1 MAFVQDAVSVRRH
14 PLLRRRVKVVGA
26 GVVLVGRDELDGVL
40 DVAVENEALVLE
52 VVELVELED
61 GDAVLD
67 FPDDNFPGLFDPEV
81 EVSAPECAVKVV
93 GKVPVSF
100 PDGQRSGQ
108 VQHGVDLAQVLDA
121 IADIFLNFFSNFQK
135 LDKWFSGKVQL
146 LRKRDT
152 SKCHTP
158 SYSSRCSYNPCDCA
172 TSSMNSV

>member
-93 GKVPVSF
+93 CKVPVSF

-121 IADIFLNFFSNFQK
+121 IADIFLNFFSQIFKNLTNGF
-135 LDKWFSGKVQL
+135 LERFSYCVKGTQANVTHPPTLVDAPITLVIVRRHQ
-146 LRKRDT
+146 
-152 SKCHTP
+152 
-158 SYSSRCSYNPCDCA
+158 
-172 TSSMNSV
+172 